1 MQNSFA
7 ARFRPRSRFLVT
19 PGLNGPGHVVRYRFR
34 PKSYNPIWALLRYV
48 TLLSAIPLLVAR
60 LSLASVLAL
69 FQPYGY
75 FLELVRLAAKPL
87 AFYWKFVVLW
97 SVPRRFAWGPITA
110 FEELRA
116 LLASINDIN

>member
-1 MQNSFA
+1 M
-7 ARFRPRSRFLVT
+7 VT

-48 TLLSAIPLLVAR
+48 TLLSA

-97 SVPRRFAWGPITA
+97 SVPRRFAWGPITS

-116 LLASINDIN
+116 VLALINDIN